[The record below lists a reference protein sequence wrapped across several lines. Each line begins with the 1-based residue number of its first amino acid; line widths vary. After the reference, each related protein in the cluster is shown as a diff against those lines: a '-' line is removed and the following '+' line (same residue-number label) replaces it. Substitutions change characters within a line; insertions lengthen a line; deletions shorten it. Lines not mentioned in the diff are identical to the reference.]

1 MKDLLIAVIS
11 PDFLQGMAAA
21 TLCFLLPLQK
31 RRRWI
36 LYFLASLAIFFALE
50 LPITVLASGDWFS
63 PAPYIFPVLFP
74 FVAFLLCTDGTI
86 TEAIYGTACAY
97 AAQHVA
103 FCTVMLFYTNG
114 IGQDAIAGGW
124 VIHILVLGLAYRSV
138 AVKLPVDGKYQVTT
152 ANALLTAGLVLLLAL
167 VLSYSSFMKTVG
179 MEDQSLYR
187 LFRLSDFFSC
197 LFILLLQLE
206 RRRELDLLA
215 DVETERRIRAQMAA
229 QYELTRENIDIIN
242 RKSHDLKHQVSALRL
257 VKDPKDREASLR
269 EIEESVQIYD
279 ANTHTGSEVLDT
291 VLMEKGLLCQTAG
304 IAWTCMAQGEKL
316 DFISPVDLYAMLGN
330 ALDNAIEGC
339 RGIEDPD
346 RRVIR
351 VTVRQNH
358 GAAFFQVENFY
369 EGELSLVDGLPQ
381 TTKGDVQ
388 NHGFGMRS
396 IQAVVQQYGG
406 TMDVE
411 TEEGRFLLTILIP
424 LPERRSG

>member
-1 MKDLLIAVIS
+1 MKELVIAIIS
-11 PDFLQGMAAA
+11 PDFLQGMAVA

-31 RRRWI
+31 RPRWI
-36 LYFLASLAIFFALE
+36 LYFLACLAVFFAME
-50 LPITVLASGDWFS
+50 LPITMFASDGWSS
-63 PAPYIFPVLFP
+63 PAAYILPVLFP
-74 FVAFLLCTDGTI
+74 LAAFLLCTDGTL
-86 TEAIYGTACAY
+86 TETAYGAACAY

-103 FCTVMLFYTNG
+103 FCAVMLFWTDRTG
-114 IGQDAIAGGW
+114 PEEIIGGW
-124 VIHILVLGLAYRSV
+124 VIHIVVLALVYRFV
-138 AVKLPVDGKYQVTT
+138 AVKLPVDGRYQVTT

-167 VLSYSSFMKTVG
+167 FLSYNSFLKTVG
-179 MEDQSLYR
+179 MEDRSLFR
-187 LFRLSDFFSC
+187 LYRLSDFFSC
-197 LFILLLQLE
+197 LFILLLQLD
-206 RRRELDLLA
+206 RRRELGLLA
-215 DVETERRIRAQMAA
+215 AVETERRLRIQMAA
-229 QYELTRENIDIIN
+229 QYELTKENIDIIN

-291 VLMEKGLLCQTAG
+291 VLMEKGLLCQTTG

-339 RGIEDPD
+339 RAVTDPD

-351 VTVRQNH
+351 VAVRQDH
-358 GAAFFQVENFY
+358 GVVFFQVENFY
-369 EGELSLVDGLPQ
+369 EGELSIVDGLPQ
-381 TTKGDVQ
+381 TTKGDTQ

-396 IQAVVQQYGG
+396 IQAVVQRYGG

-411 TEEGRFLLTILIP
+411 TKEGRFLLTILIP
-424 LPERRSG
+424 LPEDQN

>member
-1 MKDLLIAVIS
+1 MKELVIAIIS
-11 PDFLQGMAAA
+11 PDFLQGMAVA

-31 RRRWI
+31 RPRWI
-36 LYFLASLAIFFALE
+36 LYFLACLAIFFAME
-50 LPITVLASGDWFS
+50 LPITMFASDNWSS
-63 PAPYIFPVLFP
+63 PGAYILPVLFP
-74 FVAFLLCTDGTI
+74 FAAFLLCTDGTL
-86 TEAIYGTACAY
+86 TEAAYGAACAY

-103 FCTVMLFYTNG
+103 FCAVMLFWVDKTGPEG
-114 IGQDAIAGGW
+114 IIGGW
-124 VIHILVLGLAYRSV
+124 VIHIVALALVYRFV
-138 AVKLPVDGKYQVTT
+138 AVKLPVDGRYQVTT
-152 ANALLTAGLVLLLAL
+152 TNALLTAGLVLLLAL
-167 VLSYSSFMKTVG
+167 VLSYNSFLKTVG

-187 LFRLSDFFSC
+187 LYRLSDFFSC
-197 LFILLLQLE
+197 LFILLLQLD
-206 RRRELDLLA
+206 RRRELGLLA
-215 DVETERRIRAQMAA
+215 AVETERRLRIQMAA
-229 QYELTRENIDIIN
+229 QYELTKENIDIIN

-339 RGIEDPD
+339 RVVTDPD

-351 VTVRQNH
+351 VAVRQDH

-369 EGELSLVDGLPQ
+369 EGKLSIVDGLPQ
-381 TTKGDVQ
+381 TTKGDTQ

-396 IQAVVQQYGG
+396 IQAVVQRYGG

-411 TEEGRFLLTILIP
+411 TAEGRFLLTILIP
-424 LPERRSG
+424 LPENQN